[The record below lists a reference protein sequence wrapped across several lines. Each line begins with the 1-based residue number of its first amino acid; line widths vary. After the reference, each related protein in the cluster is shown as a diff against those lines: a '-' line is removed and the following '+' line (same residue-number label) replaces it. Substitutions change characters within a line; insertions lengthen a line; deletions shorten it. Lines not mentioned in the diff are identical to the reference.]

1 LASLP
6 QHKTLPL
13 RVRAEMYAQL
23 AAMETA
29 GLPFEK
35 AFQLLKV
42 APVAQGRLAAM
53 RKMLKGGDFPFA
65 GERSGLFTKLE
76 ARLIKASW
84 QAGSPAGIYRKLA
97 EHYTTRAMQASAVR
111 SRMAL
116 PAFMVVAALFIQPLP
131 ALVGGSISIA
141 GYFARGFG
149 TIAVIGALVYALIN
163 LPHWLRGSGSLDH
176 VLPQLPLFGPM
187 YVRRRAR
194 DFFES
199 LALMLEAGISM
210 LDSLPA
216 ALETV
221 ENGVMQ
227 RDFASIRPRIE
238 KGATLAEALEGCE
251 YLGNE
256 SVVTFVH
263 TGEQSGKLPEMLS
276 RHCAM
281 ETEAL
286 NLFWAQVAAWVPRLV
301 YAAVAAWIAYGII
314 TSGAFM
320 TRVPAD
326 L

>member
-1 LASLP
+1 MFS
-6 QHKTLPL
+6 
-13 RVRAEMYAQL
+13 QL

-42 APVAQGRLAAM
+42 QSAAQGRLNAM

-76 ARLIKASW
+76 ARLVRTAW

-97 EHYTTRAMQASAVR
+97 EHYTTRAMQASAVK

-131 ALVGGSISIA
+131 ALVSGSISA
-141 GYFARGFG
+141 FGYFFRAFSV
-149 TIAVIGALVYALIN
+149 IAFIGGLIYVLLN

-176 VLPQLPLFGPM
+176 VLPEMPLFGRM
-187 YVRRRAR
+187 YVRRVAR

-199 LALMLEAGISM
+199 LALMLDAGISM
-210 LDSLPA
+210 LDALPA

-221 ENGVMQ
+221 ENGVI
-227 RDFASIRPRIE
+227 RSELAAIRPRIE
-238 KGATLAEALEGCE
+238 KGATLSQAIEDLS

-256 SVVTFVH
+256 QVVAFVH
-263 TGEQSGKLPEMLS
+263 TGEQSGKLPEMLFK
-276 RHCAM
+276 HCQM
-281 ETEAL
+281 ETESL
-286 NLFWAQVAAWVPRLV
+286 NMFWAQVAAWVPRLV
-301 YAAVAAWIAYGII
+301 YSAVAAWIANGII
-314 TSGAFM
+314 TTGAIM
-320 TRVPAD
+320 PRVPTD

>member
-1 LASLP
+1 MFS
-6 QHKTLPL
+6 
-13 RVRAEMYAQL
+13 QL

-42 APVAQGRLAAM
+42 PSAAQARLNAM

-76 ARLIKASW
+76 ARLVRTAW
-84 QAGSPAGIYRKLA
+84 QAGSPAGVYRKLA
-97 EHYTTRAMQASAVR
+97 EHYTTRAMQASAVK

-116 PAFMVVAALFIQPLP
+116 PAFMVIAALFIQPLP
-131 ALVGGSISIA
+131 ALVAGSISVI
-141 GYFARGFG
+141 GYFFRAFSV
-149 TIAVIGALVYALIN
+149 IAFIGGLIYVLLN
-163 LPHWLRGSGSLDH
+163 LPHWLRGSATLDH
-176 VLPQLPLFGPM
+176 VLPEMPLFGRM
-187 YVRRRAR
+187 YVRRVAR

-199 LALMLEAGISM
+199 LALMLDAGISM
-210 LDSLPA
+210 LDALPA
-216 ALETV
+216 ALDTV
-221 ENGVMQ
+221 ENGVI
-227 RDFASIRPRIE
+227 RSEFAAIRPRVE
-238 KGATLAEALEGCE
+238 KGATLSQALEDLS

-256 SVVTFVH
+256 SVIPFVH
-263 TGEQSGKLPEMLS
+263 TGEQSGKLPEMLFK
-276 RHCAM
+276 HCQM
-281 ETEAL
+281 ETESL

-320 TRVPAD
+320 SRVPTD